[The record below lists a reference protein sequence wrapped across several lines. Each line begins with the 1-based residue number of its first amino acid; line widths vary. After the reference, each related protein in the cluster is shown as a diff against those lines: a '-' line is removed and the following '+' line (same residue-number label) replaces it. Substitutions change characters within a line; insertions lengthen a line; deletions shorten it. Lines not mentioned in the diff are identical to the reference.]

1 MNMEM
6 LTGVFAPMTTP
17 FKNDEVDYEGL
28 AGNVEKMNS
37 TGLKGYF
44 VLGTNGEFKALSI
57 EERFK
62 ILDLVV
68 KTAAKDKVI
77 MAGCGA
83 ESTRETIELVK
94 RAADKGAKM
103 ASVLMPCFF
112 AKKMT
117 DELQERHAYE
127 VADAS
132 PIPIVIYNN
141 PSVNAGVVVKQALA
155 LRLAAHPNIAGI
167 KDSSKETYIENLAA
181 GSAKFHVLAGSAAY
195 FLDLMRK
202 GGKGGV
208 LSLADVFPQQCAD
221 LYNAIKA
228 GKNDLAEELNN
239 KLVNLNSKVSGAFG
253 VAGVKAAMD
262 LVGFAGGLPRRPYK
276 GLTAENL
283 AVLKADLEQSGF
295 LG

>member
-62 ILDLVV
+62 ILELVV

-112 AKKMT
+112 AKKMN

-155 LRLAAHPNIAGI
+155 CAWPPTPISRASRTAPRKPTSKTWPPLRLNSMFWLAPQPTSSTSCARAAPA
-167 KDSSKETYIENLAA
+167 
-181 GSAKFHVLAGSAAY
+181 
-195 FLDLMRK
+195 
-202 GGKGGV
+202 GV
-208 LSLADVFPQQCAD
+208 LSLADVSPAVRRPLQRH
-221 LYNAIKA
+221 K
-228 GKNDLAEELNN
+228 GRKNDLAEELNT
-239 KLVNLNSKVSGAFG
+239 KLVSLNTKVSGAYG
-253 VAGVKAAMD
+253 VAGVKGRHGHGRIRGRD
-262 LVGFAGGLPRRPYK
+262 SPQTLQGPH
-276 GLTAENL
+276 
-283 AVLKADLEQSGF
+283 S
-295 LG
+295 

>member
-62 ILDLVV
+62 ILELVV

-112 AKKMT
+112 AKKMN

-155 LRLAAHPNIAGI
+155 LRLAAHPNIAGV

-181 GSAKFHVLAGSAAY
+181 ASDKFHVLAGSASY

-202 GGKGGV
+202 GGSGGV

-228 GKNDLAEELNN
+228 GKNDLAEELNT
-239 KLVNLNSKVSGAFG
+239 KLVSLNTKVSGAYG

-262 LVGFAGGLPRRPYK
+262 MVGFAGGLPRRPYK
-276 GLTAENL
+276 GLSAENL
-283 AVLKADLEQSGF
+283 ATLKADLEQSGF
-295 LG
+295 MG